1 MIFGGV
7 TMQKALLSW
16 VAVCLLS
23 LAVGAVSA
31 QDVLVD
37 GLNNPRQLAY
47 NSNTQEVYV
56 VEAGTGGDLAV
67 RGNFGPAM
75 AGSTAQISAIAPD
88 GTVTAL
94 ITGLPSRNEGGEIVG
109 ASGVWYGGGLLWLAL
124 GQGALINPLTYSVL
138 ALDPENNYRIV
149 HFIDIYSAEASE
161 NPDGGM
167 IDSNPV
173 DLAYDG
179 TNGVLYIADAGCNCV
194 WQWTA
199 DDGLSVFAA
208 WDTNPV
214 PTSVAIAPDG
224 IYIGFLTGFPFPS
237 GGATVEKYDAD
248 GNLIE
253 SYEGFS
259 TVVDLLFANDTL
271 YAVEF
276 AQFGE
281 QGWTPETGRVVDV
294 FSGAVYYE
302 GLNLPYGLI
311 MTDESLMIA
320 VNSAYS
326 PEGSGAVLRL
336 N

>member
-1 MIFGGV
+1 
-7 TMQKALLSW
+7 
-16 VAVCLLS
+16 
-23 LAVGAVSA
+23 
-31 QDVLVD
+31 
-37 GLNNPRQLAY
+37 
-47 NSNTQEVYV
+47 
-56 VEAGTGGDLAV
+56 
-67 RGNFGPAM
+67 M
-75 AGSTAQISAIAPD
+75 AGSTAQISVIAPD
-88 GTVTAL
+88 GTVTTP
-94 ITGLPSRNEGGEIVG
+94 ITGLPSRNEGGEVVG
-109 ASGVWYGGGLLWLAL
+109 ASGVWFGGGLLWVAL
-124 GQGALINPLTYSVL
+124 GQGALNNPFSYGVV
-138 ALDPENNYRIV
+138 ALDPENAYRVV
-149 HFIDIYSAEASE
+149 HFIDVYAAEVSE

-173 DLAYDG
+173 DLAYNG
-179 TNGVLYIADAGCNCV
+179 TTGVLYIADAGCNCV
-194 WQWTA
+194 WQWTE

-224 IYIGFLTGFPFPS
+224 IYVGFLTGFPFPV

-253 SYEGFS
+253 TYEGFT

-294 FSGAVYYE
+294 FSGAVYYD

-311 MTDESLMIA
+311 MTDESLLIA

-326 PEGSGAVLRL
+326 PEGSGAVLML
-336 N
+336 D